1 MTCKTVGVFSQLQYR
16 ISTHLMI
23 GTLPYVTLGEFWC
36 FFCVGRVCVLKLV
49 DEWFYSVQMAGK
61 GMLIERQV
69 QIQY

>member
-1 MTCKTVGVFSQLQYR
+1 
-16 ISTHLMI
+16 MI